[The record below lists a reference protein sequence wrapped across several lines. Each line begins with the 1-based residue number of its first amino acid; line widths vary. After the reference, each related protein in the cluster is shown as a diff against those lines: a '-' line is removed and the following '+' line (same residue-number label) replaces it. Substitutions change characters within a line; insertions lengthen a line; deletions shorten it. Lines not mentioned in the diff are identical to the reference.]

1 MVLDKNGWGRRGGI
15 CYFFVWGGGG
25 LGNCVKNGRFIVS
38 LLFVAK
44 GNGKIRGFFGKEE
57 DFFDGEKKGLR

>member
-1 MVLDKNGWGRRGGI
+1 ML
-15 CYFFVWGGGG
+15 FFCVGGGG

>member
-1 MVLDKNGWGRRGGI
+1 MEKRFSLFWIKMGGEGGEG
-15 CYFFVWGGGG
+15 FVIFLCGGGG

-44 GNGKIRGFFGKEE
+44 GNGKVRGFLGRGR
-57 DFFDGEKKGLR
+57 FF

>member
-15 CYFFVWGGGG
+15 CYFFVWGGG

-44 GNGKIRGFFGKEE
+44 GNGKVRGFLGRGR
-57 DFFDGEKKGLR
+57 FF